1 MNIRFLPHDLKAVL
15 LAMIFGTVVSG
26 CGTLDPTEQIAKDR
40 LEQARATYA
49 QAKDNPIVESYSLK
63 TLQEA
68 EQALKEAEKVREKV
82 YLPDPHNP
90 KGYDAHEKK
99 LFFNDISRLSYMS
112 TRKSQ
117 TAEALAEGVVTQNEL
132 LKLGKEKAEVQL
144 QKSQLEKKMLMQDL
158 AEKDS
163 ALLRAREQLADAS
176 SEAERARILA
186 DIQAKEAEKARAEL
200 ALLMSEL
207 SELQGKLTER
217 GIVLT
222 ISDILFAFDKDNL
235 NASGLNSMDKI
246 AAFLRE
252 RPNRKLLVEG
262 HTDNI
267 GTFEYNQGLSERRA
281 ASVKNALVERGVA
294 AERIVTI
301 GYSEKYPVASNDTD
315 AGRQQNRRV
324 EVVILN
330 EGVDPE
336 TQFRKD
342 DQN

>member
-1 MNIRFLPHDLKAVL
+1 MNIHFSPRELKFVFLGIIV
-15 LAMIFGTVVSG
+15 GTVLTG
-26 CGTLDPTEQIAKDR
+26 CGTIDPSEQIAKDR
-40 LEQARATYA
+40 LEQARASYT

-68 EQALKEAEKVREKV
+68 EQNLKEAEQVREKV
-82 YLPDPHNP
+82 YSPDPHNP
-90 KGYDAHEKK
+90 KGYDAREKK
-99 LFFNDISRLSYMS
+99 LFFIDIARLSYMS

-117 TAEALAEGVVTQNEL
+117 TSEALAEGVVTQNEL

-144 QKSQLEKKMLMQDL
+144 QKSQLEKKLLMKDL
-158 AEKDS
+158 ADKDS
-163 ALLRAREQLADAS
+163 ALMRAKEQLAQAT
-176 SEAERARILA
+176 SEADRARILA
-186 DIQAKEAEKARAEL
+186 DIKAKEAEKAKAEL
-200 ALLMSEL
+200 ALLMAEL
-207 SELQGKLTER
+207 SELQGQLTER

-222 ISDILFAFDKDNL
+222 IGDILFAFDKDNL
-235 NASGLNSMDKI
+235 NASGLKSMDKI

-294 AERIVTI
+294 GDRIVTI
-301 GYSEKYPVASNDTD
+301 GYSKKYPIASNDTP